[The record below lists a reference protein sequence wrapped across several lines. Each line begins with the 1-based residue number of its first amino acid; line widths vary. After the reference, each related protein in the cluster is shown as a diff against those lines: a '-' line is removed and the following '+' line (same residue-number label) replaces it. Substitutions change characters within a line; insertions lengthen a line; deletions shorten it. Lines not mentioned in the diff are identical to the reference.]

1 MKINKLIT
9 DSRIERQIITGM
21 IISTK
26 FLLEIQPILNSNFF
40 QLKFSKTIAEWCL
53 DYYRNYKVAPQKNI
67 ENIFL
72 SFKSSLLPEKIEMIS
87 VFLESISEEYKRTK
101 HFNVEYILD
110 NAEKYFRTVSLKQAE
125 QKIKEYLSKGELE
138 EGEKIITGFRR
149 LMRHSNV
156 GVDPIFDLKEIR
168 NALSNDSANNMFSLS
183 GDLGKLI
190 GAFQREWLV
199 TILGNSGVGK
209 TWWLL
214 YIAMKATL
222 AGYNVVFASLE
233 MSQEEIIRRIQ
244 SYINGL
250 PIREYENGV
259 VIPVFDCKSNQD
271 NSCDLKYR
279 TCNIGLDN
287 ENETIFEEAP
297 KEYLSCIKC
306 RRKDNKFYKQATWF
320 KKIEKD
326 KLKMKNVSVKIKKME
341 NLNFT
346 TGNLKLVHFPM
357 KTVSVPKFETYL
369 DNLEYYENFVPDVIV
384 TDYAANFKSNDKHDQ
399 QRFNIQEIWEGH
411 KSLAQKRKVLV
422 VSGHQ
427 GNTIRTGGEIGQGNW
442 AEDLS
447 GLRLSDLSIA
457 LNQTPQ
463 EKDKGVMRISVTKQR
478 SDNYSLLNSATVL
491 YSYDIGR
498 PHLDSFLIKKNNFQ
512 NP

>member
-1 MKINKLIT
+1 MKINRPIA
-9 DSRIERQIITGM
+9 DSKIERQIITGM

-26 FLLEIQPILNSNFF
+26 FLMEIQPILNLSSF
-40 QLKFSKTIAEWCL
+40 QLKFSKTVAEWCL
-53 DYYRNYKVAPQKNI
+53 DYYTKYKIAPQKNI
-67 ENIFL
+67 ESIFL

-110 NAEKYFRTVSLKQAE
+110 NAEKYFRTVALKQAE
-125 QKIKEYLSKGELE
+125 QKIKEYLAKGELE

-149 LMRHSNV
+149 LMRHSNI
-156 GVDPIFDLKEIR
+156 GVDPVFDLKEIR
-168 NALSNDSANNMFSLS
+168 NALSNDSSNNMFSLS

-190 GAFQREWLV
+190 GSFQREWLV
-199 TILGNSGVGK
+199 TILGNSGIGK

-244 SYINGL
+244 SYIHAM
-250 PIREYENGV
+250 PIKEYEDGV
-259 VIPVFDCKSNQD
+259 IIPVFDCISNQD

-279 TCNIGLDN
+279 VCNVGLSG
-287 ENETIFEEAP
+287 ETNISLEDAP
-297 KEYLSCIKC
+297 EGYIACTKC
-306 RRKDNKFYKQATWF
+306 RYKNNRFYQQTSWF
-320 KKIEKD
+320 KKVEKG
-326 KLKMKNVSVKIKKME
+326 KLKMKNVSSKIKKME
-341 NLNFT
+341 RLNFT
-346 TGNLKLVHFPM
+346 TGNLKLIHFPM
-357 KTVSVPKFETYL
+357 KTISMQKFETYL
-369 DNLEYYENFVPDVIV
+369 DNLEYYENFIPDVIV
-384 TDYAANFKSNDKHDQ
+384 TDYAANFGSNNRHDQ

-411 KSLAQKRKVLV
+411 KSLAQKRKALV

-427 GNTIRTGGEIGQGNW
+427 GNTVRTGGEVGQGNW

-498 PHLDSFLIKKNNFQ
+498 PYLDSTFTRKNNLQ